1 MDIFKVQLPIIQHFC
16 NDLKSVNEGV
26 EVAFLRLVDYLDRVY
41 YAIIYNGK
49 TFDVSIPKK
58 PIKEIKEPVGVES
71 SPLIRQM
78 LLANK
83 KYSWQRVTVNGEYLP
98 WAKAIQKITEK

>member
-1 MDIFKVQLPIIQHFC
+1 MDIFKVQLSMVQHFC
-16 NDLKSVNEGV
+16 NDLKSVNESI
-26 EVAFLRLVDYLDRVY
+26 EVSFLRLVDYLDRVY
-41 YAIIYNGK
+41 YAIGYDGK

-58 PIKEIKEPVGVES
+58 PVKEIREPIGAES

-83 KYSWQRVTVNGEYLP
+83 KHSWQRVTVNGEYLP